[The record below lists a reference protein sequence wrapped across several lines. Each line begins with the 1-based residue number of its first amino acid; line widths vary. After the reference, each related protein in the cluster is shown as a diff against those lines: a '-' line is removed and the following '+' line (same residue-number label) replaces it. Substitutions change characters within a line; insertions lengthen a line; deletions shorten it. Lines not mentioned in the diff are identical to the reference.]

1 MAADHRISVAE
12 AADFI
17 GTPDAPRLIQL
28 AWKLKI
34 IQLRGVRPGES
45 DPVEIPFSE
54 NGTVDCDASRIGEG
68 ALLTAYRN
76 VTIAWANVRRLTQID
91 VKRLAKQAA
100 TTALPP
106 PAQMSQS
113 ASKPKDIASAKA
125 GPKVKAVAFE
135 LRGLFPQGR
144 PPLQINELMRRVHKE
159 AGDGLGV
166 LRRRTFERA
175 IALAWPLA
183 KRQRGPKASKAPQT

>member
-34 IQLRGVRPGES
+34 IRLRGVRPGES

-68 ALLTAYRN
+68 ALLTTYRN
-76 VTIAWANVRRLTQID
+76 VTIAWADVRRLTQID
-91 VKRLAKQAA
+91 VKRLAKQAGTPA
-100 TTALPP
+100 SSP
-106 PAQMSQS
+106 PAQISQS
-113 ASKPKDIASAKA
+113 GPNSDITAAKA
-125 GPKVKAVAFE
+125 GPKAKAVALE
-135 LRGLFPQGR
+135 LRRLYPQGR
-144 PPLQINELMRRVHKE
+144 PPLQINELMRQVQKE
-159 AGDGLGV
+159 AGDRLGV
-166 LRRRTFERA
+166 FRRRTFERA
-175 IALAWPLA
+175 NALAWPLA